1 MESAD
6 LVHKDLATR
15 FQFCISYSSSSNHP
29 LSNLSAVFPK
39 SPPLQ
44 KCVGVPWSP
53 GEDQP
58 VRDGKTPLC
67 HRLLPSWTRWQAG
80 PSQMDGMG
88 VSPPGQDRKKK
99 STPINNQLND
109 MIFFTVSA
117 FQDVY
122 TSKSDV
128 WSFGVT
134 LWEILTFAR
143 EQPHEAAAEEKVRSE
158 NGKKG
163 KTFDISG
170 GGEPFQPRRGRSSL
184 ALLGSTVQLPQ
195 GG

>member
-1 MESAD
+1 
-6 LVHKDLATR
+6 
-15 FQFCISYSSSSNHP
+15 
-29 LSNLSAVFPK
+29 
-39 SPPLQ
+39 
-44 KCVGVPWSP
+44 
-53 GEDQP
+53 
-58 VRDGKTPLC
+58 
-67 HRLLPSWTRWQAG
+67 
-80 PSQMDGMG
+80 
-88 VSPPGQDRKKK
+88 
-99 STPINNQLND
+99 
-109 MIFFTVSA
+109 MIIFTVSA

-158 NGKKG
+158 NRKKG

-170 GGEPFQPRRGRSSL
+170 GGEPFQPRRRRSSP